1 MPAAFFRDPQSRSE
15 ASAAAEVHCFDGPA
29 QQPRRRFHERQLG
42 GTNETAGT
50 FAQDEVDGYDIGF
63 A

>member
-1 MPAAFFRDPQSRSE
+1 MPAAFFHDPQSRSE

-29 QQPRRRFHERQLG
+29 QQPRRRFHECQFG
-42 GTNETAGT
+42 GADETAGAL
-50 FAQDEVDGYDIGF
+50 AQDEVDGYDIGF